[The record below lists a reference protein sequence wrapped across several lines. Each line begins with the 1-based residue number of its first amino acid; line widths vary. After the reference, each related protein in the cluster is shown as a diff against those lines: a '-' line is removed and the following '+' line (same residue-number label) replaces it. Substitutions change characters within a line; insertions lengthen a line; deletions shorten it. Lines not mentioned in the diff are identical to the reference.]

1 MNASKAEIDKAP
13 IMRKLT
19 FACTAGVLLVFSWAG
34 GIAAPSVAGAVFSDA
49 TKETGITFA

>member
-1 MNASKAEIDKAP
+1 
-13 IMRKLT
+13 MRKLT